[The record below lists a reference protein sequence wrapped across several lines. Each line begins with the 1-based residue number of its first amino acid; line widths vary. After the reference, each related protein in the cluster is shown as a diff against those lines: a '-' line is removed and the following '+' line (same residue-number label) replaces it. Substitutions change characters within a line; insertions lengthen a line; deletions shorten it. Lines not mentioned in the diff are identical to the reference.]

1 MPEWL
6 STFFSWLES
15 GLSSVLNLLP
25 DSPFSGLASEVS
37 SLPYIGWLNWF
48 IPVGAIVTTFGIWVS
63 AVLVLY
69 VGSIVLRWVKV
80 LGD

>member
-1 MPEWL
+1 MPDWL

-15 GLSSVLNLLP
+15 GLSSVLDLLP
-25 DSPFSGLASEVS
+25 DSPFSDLSSQVS

-48 IPVGAIVTTFGIWVS
+48 VPVGAILSTFTVWVS
-63 AVLVLY
+63 AILLLY